1 VTSTTTSLITTTTL
15 EKTEISLKNGEQYT
29 IPIKFDN
36 ITFKSTNTDVAVV
49 SPKGIVTAVGLGDAI
64 INIIDKDYNVIQ
76 LKISVKAKEINPTEY
91 ILGDVNNDGH
101 INAVDASTVL
111 SYYAMI
117 STNKDGGFDGNQK
130 ASADVNHDGLINAVD
145 ASCILSY
152 YAYVS
157 TTKENIMSLE
167 EFLKK

>member
-1 VTSTTTSLITTTTL
+1 
-15 EKTEISLKNGEQYT
+15 
-29 IPIKFDN
+29 
-36 ITFKSTNTDVAVV
+36 VAVV

-64 INIIDKDYNVIQ
+64 INIIDKDYNVFQ
-76 LKISVKAKEINPTEY
+76 LKISVKAEDINPTEY

-111 SYYAMI
+111 TYYALI
-117 STNKDGGFDGNQK
+117 STNKDGGFSSTQK
-130 ASADVNHDGLINAVD
+130 ISADVNNDGLINAVD